1 MDREE
6 YERRQREI
14 AEHAASEGADYFD
27 PDSPVIWKRYII
39 GPVPRWR
46 RVLWWFFPPSHQK
59 MRRIMRRQ
67 SDQMWRD
74 ATANLTGSRIPTGRD
89 VARVVSLSLA
99 LPVALSL
106 IGSIYYGYKN
116 DPYRFVLY
124 WAGACTIGTI
134 WFYRRSFNAAFG
146 DAPYSFASKLI
157 NVIAIVVTMSL
168 CFLAINSAVYFFIR
182 SISN

>member
-27 PDSPVIWKRYII
+27 PESPVIWRRYII

-46 RVLWWFFPPSHQK
+46 RSLWWFFPPSHAK

-67 SDQMWRD
+67 SENLWRD
-74 ATANLTGSRIPTGRD
+74 ATGHLTGSRTPTGRD

-99 LPVALSL
+99 L
-106 IGSIYYGYKN
+106 
-116 DPYRFVLY
+116 
-124 WAGACTIGTI
+124 
-134 WFYRRSFNAAFG
+134 
-146 DAPYSFASKLI
+146 
-157 NVIAIVVTMSL
+157 
-168 CFLAINSAVYFFIR
+168 
-182 SISN
+182 